1 MKKKILIIGSS
12 GSLGRYIYNNLDR
25 KKYSIFGIEKKN
37 NLKKNIFTFKNIIN
51 KNISFDTVILAAGI
65 NPTKFSK
72 KSSSQI
78 YIENKKINNN
88 CLRLINK
95 KKINKIIFLSSFS
108 VYKKKKFINE
118 NSKLEHRNLYAK
130 SKIEFEKKLLE
141 LNNSIYIL
149 RLCSVIGSDV
159 KNNWLTKIYNSVQ
172 NNKKVTLYN
181 KNNNFNNCFDVE
193 DLILVI
199 KKILKKKSKT
209 KKIYNCS
216 SNGFIKMSYIKKILN
231 KNPIFKNKVIF
242 KFKNN
247 FKEFYNDSSKIQ
259 KELKIK
265 FKNSKEIIKRY
276 FSFKIKKKIFIIGS
290 KGYIGS
296 YLCTV
301 LKKNYEIHEINT
313 LNDIRF
319 KQINNNSTIVFCAL
333 KSNIKNFFKYNI
345 SILKDYINIL
355 KDKNFSKFIY
365 FSTLHSNNLSYRNM
379 HITRET
385 LLKKYLKDKYIIL
398 GPGKVYGKKIVNSNY
413 GINSMMYDYRK
424 NKTLKI
430 FGNGNNY
437 CPHIHISD
445 LAEFFEKI
453 LELKDKTVLNK
464 KFQIFDQEK
473 KTFYQLANIFKKY
486 DKNVLIFKNGKEL
499 KYKYNSVL
507 KKDQIKFKCKVGIE
521 NYIKNFINK
530 NVT

>member
-1 MKKKILIIGSS
+1 
-12 GSLGRYIYNNLDR
+12 
-25 KKYSIFGIEKKN
+25 
-37 NLKKNIFTFKNIIN
+37 
-51 KNISFDTVILAAGI
+51 
-65 NPTKFSK
+65 
-72 KSSSQI
+72 
-78 YIENKKINNN
+78 
-88 CLRLINK
+88 
-95 KKINKIIFLSSFS
+95 
-108 VYKKKKFINE
+108 
-118 NSKLEHRNLYAK
+118 
-130 SKIEFEKKLLE
+130 
-141 LNNSIYIL
+141 
-149 RLCSVIGSDV
+149 
-159 KNNWLTKIYNSVQ
+159 
-172 NNKKVTLYN
+172 
-181 KNNNFNNCFDVE
+181 
-193 DLILVI
+193 
-199 KKILKKKSKT
+199 
-209 KKIYNCS
+209 
-216 SNGFIKMSYIKKILN
+216 
-231 KNPIFKNKVIF
+231 
-242 KFKNN
+242 
-247 FKEFYNDSSKIQ
+247 
-259 KELKIK
+259 
-265 FKNSKEIIKRY
+265 
-276 FSFKIKKKIFIIGS
+276 
-290 KGYIGS
+290 
-296 YLCTV
+296 
-301 LKKNYEIHEINT
+301 
-313 LNDIRF
+313 
-319 KQINNNSTIVFCAL
+319 
-333 KSNIKNFFKYNI
+333 
-345 SILKDYINIL
+345 
-355 KDKNFSKFIY
+355 
-365 FSTLHSNNLSYRNM
+365 M